1 MKGLL
6 SILAGMVFLLALGT
20 IYAADDTMQLN
31 YDEIDKMILDQ
42 NLQKYNQSRE
52 VNEMPAEPGA
62 GGSAAGGSGAPIL
75 KDDSSEKPAQA
86 PAEKMAPDPYD
97 SSGRGTDDS
106 YKVIEKHDQDIYR
119 Y

>member
-31 YDEIDKMILDQ
+31 YDEIDKMILDRD
-42 NLQKYNQSRE
+42 LQKYNQDRE
-52 VNEMPAEPGA
+52 VNQMQAEPGA
-62 GGSAAGGSGAPIL
+62 GGSAAGGSGESTL
-75 KDDSSEKPAQA
+75 KDDS
-86 PAEKMAPDPYD
+86 AEKAGPAPEESITPDPYD
-97 SSGRGTDDS
+97 GSRRGKDDP
-106 YKVIEKHDQDIYR
+106 YNDIEKYDHDIYR

>member
-20 IYAADDTMQLN
+20 TYAADDTMQLN

-42 NLQKYNQSRE
+42 DLQKYNQDRE
-52 VNEMPAEPGA
+52 VTRMPAEPGA
-62 GGSAAGGSGAPIL
+62 GGSAAGGSGEPIL
-75 KDDSSEKPAQA
+75 KDDS
-86 PAEKMAPDPYD
+86 AEKLGPPAPEESIIPAPYDRGRGMDDPYKD
-97 SSGRGTDDS
+97 L
-106 YKVIEKHDQDIYR
+106 EKRDQDIYR